1 MRECG
6 SCQKCCEGHLHGV
19 AHGYT
24 FWKSRKCHFLNKTG
38 CSIYPTRPDNPCK
51 SYKCMWLGDDNFPL
65 DKDTIPAWMKPD
77 EVNAILTWRKI
88 GDIEYFELIEAG
100 EILRAD
106 VLSWAIQYAL
116 NNNLNIN
123 YQINGGWNQIGSP
136 EFLEIKF

>member
-1 MRECG
+1 
-6 SCQKCCEGHLHGV
+6 
-19 AHGYT
+19 
-24 FWKSRKCHFLNKTG
+24 
-38 CSIYPTRPDNPCK
+38 
-51 SYKCMWLGDDNFPL
+51 MWLGDDNFPL